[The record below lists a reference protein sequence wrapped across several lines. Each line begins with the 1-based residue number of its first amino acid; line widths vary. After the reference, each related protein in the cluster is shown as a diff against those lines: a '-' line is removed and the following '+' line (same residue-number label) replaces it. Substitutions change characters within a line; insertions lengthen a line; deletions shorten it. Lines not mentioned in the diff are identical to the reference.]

1 MTAYVPPYRAQLS
14 EDNNI
19 RKDSSTASYAKLK
32 PAFDRKHGSVTA
44 ANSTP
49 LTDGA
54 AAVLMMSESR
64 AKSWGCSRWAI
75 CAASPSPPSTCGKT
89 CCWGLPTPRRWR
101 WIAPVSARR
110 SDAHRHA

>member
-1 MTAYVPPYRAQLS
+1 M
-14 EDNNI
+14 
-19 RKDSSTASYAKLK
+19 K

-64 AKSWGCSRWAI
+64 AKELGLQPLGYLRSFAFAAI
-75 CAASPSPPSTCGKT
+75 DVWEDMLLGFPTPSP
-89 CCWGLPTPRRWR
+89 LALDR
-101 WIAPVSARR
+101 AVSAGR